1 MLTML
6 KHPFCKVLSL
16 YLVVAVFALSF
27 PVQGWAMIVPADR
40 EAVRANDLSRIQ
52 ATLESSMVRQRLMDY
67 GLTSEEAIARIKT
80 LSDEELHQFAVN
92 MDAVQAGGSVLG
104 DVLVILLIV
113 LIVILILELT
123 GTRVV
128 TRR

>member
-1 MLTML
+1 ML
-6 KHPFCKVLSL
+6 KHPFFKVLSL
-16 YLVVAVFALSF
+16 YLVVAVLALSF

-40 EAVRANDLSRIQ
+40 EAVRAGDLARIQ
-52 ATLESSMVRQRLMDY
+52 TTLESSVVRQRLMDY
-67 GLTSEEAIARIKT
+67 GLTADEAVARINT
-80 LSDEELHQFAVN
+80 LSDEELHQFAAN

-113 LIVILILELT
+113 LVVILILEAT
-123 GTRVV
+123 GHRVV